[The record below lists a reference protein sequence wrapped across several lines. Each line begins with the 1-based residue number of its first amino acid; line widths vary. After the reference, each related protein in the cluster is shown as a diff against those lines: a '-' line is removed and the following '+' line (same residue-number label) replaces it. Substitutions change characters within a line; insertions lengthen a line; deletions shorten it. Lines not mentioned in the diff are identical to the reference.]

1 MNRSS
6 RLINLVAAAT
16 AMALAATAAFAYD
29 YMVTG
34 AGEAT
39 ESDQSA
45 AQSEA
50 ESNAQNNLQQACST
64 GEVGSQARIFDQCSP
79 ISDGN
84 GGTLYVCSVNMTG
97 MCHAGR

>member
-6 RLINLVAAAT
+6 RIRHLIPVAM
-16 AMALAATAAFAYD
+16 AMALAATAAYAYD

-64 GEVGSQARIFDQCSP
+64 GEVGSQSRIFDQCSP
-79 ISDGN
+79 ITDSSGN
-84 GGTLYVCSVNMTG
+84 TLYVCSVNMSG
-97 MCHAGR
+97 MCHVGR

>member
-6 RLINLVAAAT
+6 RFRHVFAAGAAMVLV
-16 AMALAATAAFAYD
+16 ATAAYAYD

-39 ESDQSA
+39 ENDPSA
-45 AQSEA
+45 ARSEA

-79 ISDGN
+79 IADGN
-84 GGTLYVCSVNMTG
+84 GNTLYVCSVNMTG
-97 MCHAGR
+97 MCHVGR